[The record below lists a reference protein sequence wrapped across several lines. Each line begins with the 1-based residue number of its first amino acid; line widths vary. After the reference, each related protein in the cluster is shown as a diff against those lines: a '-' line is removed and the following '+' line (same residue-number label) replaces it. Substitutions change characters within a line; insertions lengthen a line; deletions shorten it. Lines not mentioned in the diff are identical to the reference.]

1 MPALDVFAQE
11 KIAAL
16 EAQHRLRTPA
26 TTARSAAAAVL
37 RNGRRLVS
45 FSCNDY
51 LGLSQHSAVIEAAQQ
66 AIAQY
71 GAGAGASR
79 LVTGNH
85 PLYDALEAALATY
98 KHTEAACVF
107 GSGYL
112 ANIGVIPA
120 VAGRGDMI
128 IADKLVHACILD
140 GIKLSGA
147 KLLRFAHNDAADCAR
162 LLTQHRHQFKHCLV
176 VTETVFSM
184 DGDVAP
190 LAELRRLCDQHDAW
204 LMTDDAHGIGT
215 SDTSADI
222 IMGTMSKALGAYGGY
237 VCGSQALVRYLK
249 TTARSLIFTTALP
262 PPTVAAALKAL
273 EILRKNPALV
283 QKPLAHAR
291 RFTQELGLP
300 LAQSPIVPLI
310 LGSEEAALSAAQKL
324 EQAGFLVSA
333 IRPPTV
339 PENSARLRFSFSA
352 MHEKRDVSDLI
363 NSVKEIFR
371 CHSREGG
378 NP

>member
-1 MPALDVFAQE
+1 MPELDVFARE
-11 KIAAL
+11 KIAAI
-16 EAQHRLRTPA
+16 EAQHRLRMPA
-26 TTARSAAAAVL
+26 TTTRSAAAGVL

-51 LGLSQHSAVIEAAQQ
+51 LGLSQHPAVIEAAQQ

-85 PLYDALEAALATY
+85 PLYDALEAALADY

-120 VAGRGDMI
+120 AAGRGDLI

-162 LLTQHRHQFKHCLV
+162 LLAQYRGQHVNCLV
-176 VTETVFSM
+176 ITETVFSM

-190 LAELRRLCDQHDAW
+190 LAELRQLCDQHDAW

-215 SDTSADI
+215 SPANADI
-222 IMGTMSKALGAYGGY
+222 VMGTMSKSLGAYGGY

-249 TTARSLIFTTALP
+249 TAARSLIFTTALP
-262 PPTVAAALKAL
+262 PATVAAALKSL
-273 EILRKNPALV
+273 EILRENSHLA
-283 QKPLAHAR
+283 QQPLAHAQ

-310 LGSEEAALSAAQKL
+310 LGSEQAALDAAQKL
-324 EQAGFLVSA
+324 ERAGFLVSA

-339 PENSARLRFSFSA
+339 PENGARLRFSFSA
-352 MHEKRDVSDLI
+352 MHEEYDVTNLI
-363 NSVKEIFR
+363 KEIK
-371 CHSREGG
+371 SEGISS
-378 NP
+378 